1 MAEMA
6 EKYRDGGDLY
16 VSVSQSN
23 SESEHGNSG

>member
-16 VSVSQSN
+16 MPSAGKIEAAGVG
-23 SESEHGNSG
+23 E